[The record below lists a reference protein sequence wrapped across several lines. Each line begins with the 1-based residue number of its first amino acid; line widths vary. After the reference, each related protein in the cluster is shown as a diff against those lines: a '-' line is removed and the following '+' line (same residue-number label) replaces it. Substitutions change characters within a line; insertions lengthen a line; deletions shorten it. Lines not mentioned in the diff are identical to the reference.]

1 MHPQADRVFCAVD
14 TADEPVAAD
23 LAGRL
28 AEVVG
33 GVKLGLEFFLANGP
47 AAVARVAA
55 GRRLFLDLK
64 LHDIPN
70 TVAAGVRSV
79 APLQP
84 FCLTLHASGGEAMLK
99 AAAAAAKQAAADGG
113 SPRMRLLGVTVLTSL
128 GEPDLARLGQVGP
141 IADQVRRLAELSRE
155 CGLDGVVCSP
165 HEVADLRAR
174 CGPDFLLVT
183 PGVRPTWAATDDQQR
198 VMSPAEAVAA
208 GADYLVI
215 GRPITRNPDPAA
227 AAARI
232 VRELAAA

>member
-14 TADEPVAAD
+14 TADEAVAAD

-79 APLQP
+79 APLRP

-155 CGLDGVVCSP
+155 CGLDGVVC
-165 HEVADLRAR
+165 
-174 CGPDFLLVT
+174 
-183 PGVRPTWAATDDQQR
+183 
-198 VMSPAEAVAA
+198 
-208 GADYLVI
+208 
-215 GRPITRNPDPAA
+215 
-227 AAARI
+227 
-232 VRELAAA
+232 

>member
-84 FCLTLHASGGEAMLK
+84 FCLTLREA
-99 AAAAAAKQAAADGG
+99 
-113 SPRMRLLGVTVLTSL
+113 
-128 GEPDLARLGQVGP
+128 
-141 IADQVRRLAELSRE
+141 RR
-155 CGLDGVVCSP
+155 C
-165 HEVADLRAR
+165 
-174 CGPDFLLVT
+174 
-183 PGVRPTWAATDDQQR
+183 
-198 VMSPAEAVAA
+198 
-208 GADYLVI
+208 
-215 GRPITRNPDPAA
+215 
-227 AAARI
+227 
-232 VRELAAA
+232 